1 MLYKSKKN
9 SILFNFLYPFKK
21 NYKHS
26 SFDAL
31 FISIFLQM
39 YQQNQR
45 DLITVQV
52 TNQFT
57 KFSYNKVII
66 YKYISLPDESYTKI
80 IVLF

>member
-1 MLYKSKKN
+1 
-9 SILFNFLYPFKK
+9 
-21 NYKHS
+21 
-26 SFDAL
+26 
-31 FISIFLQM
+31 M